1 MKNAAANPGTDHP
14 IEVVLFDVGGVLLT
28 NGWDHRE
35 RAAVYTHFGLSPA
48 EQAAI
53 EARHPAPYD
62 AWERDAISAAAYL
75 DEVVFFTP
83 RPFTPEQFFA
93 RMQTVSVPIPD
104 NAQRTLA
111 ALSASKQVTV
121 GLLNNESRDLHEYR
135 MRTFG
140 LGALVRLQFSSCYLA
155 LRKPELAIYR
165 RALDI
170 LGTPGSRVLFIDDR
184 AENAAAAREAGMRAI
199 QFTGEAAL
207 QAALI
212 AHGIDSAAGHAI
224 GVS

>member
-1 MKNAAANPGTDHP
+1 MNPVPDHP

-48 EQAAI
+48 EQAEI

-62 AWERDAISAAAYL
+62 AWERDAISASAYL
-75 DEVVFFTP
+75 DEAVFFAP
-83 RPFTPEQFFA
+83 RRFTREEFFA
-93 RMQTVSVPIPD
+93 QMQSVSEPIPD
-104 NAQRTLA
+104 NARRTLA

-135 MRTFG
+135 MSRFG
-140 LGALVRLQFSSCYLA
+140 LAAQVDLQFSSCYLG
-155 LRKPELAIYR
+155 LRKPEPAIYR

-170 LGTPGSRVLFIDDR
+170 LGTPGERVLFIDDR
-184 AENAAAAREAGMRAI
+184 AENVAAAQFVGMRAI
-199 QFTGEAAL
+199 RFTGEAAL
-207 QAALI
+207 VAELSSL
-212 AHGIDSAAGHAI
+212 GLPTPVVGT
-224 GVS
+224 